1 MKGHRKVYDA
11 FDAVRGK
18 PIYTA
23 DIVPEDALRVKA
35 LRSEYP
41 HALIRHIDVSQ
52 ALTVPGVVAVITGR
66 DVPGQNITG
75 AVVLDRPFLAVEK
88 VRNLAD
94 PIALVVA
101 EDEESADR
109 GMEKIIVDY
118 EPLEPIYDPLR
129 ALDPSAP
136 KIHEQGNLLKHY
148 KVRKGDV
155 AKGFIES
162 DVVVEEEFRTQMQE
176 PAPIEPEAA
185 YAVPEKDGSLTI
197 YGSIQNPFYVLG
209 GVARILGLPKEKINL
224 VAMAIG
230 GTFGGKSDEAPWDV
244 CAMAGL
250 AALKT
255 GRPAACIYGR
265 DESMIAHSHRHPAV
279 MRYRVGATS
288 EGILKVLDADL
299 YFDTGAYA
307 SVGPLVLLRA
317 ITHSTGPYVI
327 ENVRV
332 DGYLVYTNNLTAGSM
347 RGFGCPQTHF
357 AVESM
362 MDILSHKLGID
373 PVELRMKNIWRK
385 GVVTGTDTILY
396 DNPTYDV
403 LVEKVISKIGWDKR
417 HERGQEEGYGIAFV
431 FHGNSLGP
439 EGEDK
444 SSAVVK
450 ITTDGYVHIATSL
463 TEYGTGSS
471 KGLAKIASKS
481 LGVPENRVVVNMV
494 ETQKAPDSGGTF
506 ASRSTLMGGNAV
518 LLACTRLRKKIEQ
531 LAMEYG
537 ASLEKLDPIDFV
549 ANVLKEDV
557 MEYAEFKLPECDYN
571 PETGKGTPYLQ
582 YTYGVVGVRIKVDR
596 ELGIVRLKQL
606 VAAFDVGKVVNK
618 GYLLAQLEGGLTQ
631 GVAYGLLEELI
642 IGKKHKIL
650 NPNLADYLVPTSA
663 DMPRVEVEVV
673 ENPSELTPLGTRT
686 AGEPGINGPAP
697 AIANAVFDA
706 VKVRITSLPITPDK
720 IVAALYQKEAIAV
733 ETPKPI

>member
-1 MKGHRKVYDA
+1 MRPPKKVYDA

-23 DIVPEDALRVKA
+23 DIVGEEALRVKA
-35 LRSEYP
+35 LRAEHP
-41 HALIRHIDVSQ
+41 HALIKRVDVSS
-52 ALTVPGVVAVITGR
+52 ALNSPGVVTIITGR
-66 DVPGQNITG
+66 DVPGINITG
-75 AVVLDRPFLAVEK
+75 AVVLDRPFLAVDK

-101 EDEESADR
+101 EDEEAADR
-109 GMEKIIVDY
+109 AIEKIVVDY
-118 EPLEPIYDPLR
+118 EVLEPVYDPVR
-129 ALDPSAP
+129 ALEPSAP
-136 KIHEQGNLLKHY
+136 KIHESGNLLRHY
-148 KVRKGDV
+148 RLRKGDV
-155 AKGFIES
+155 VSGFEES
-162 DVVVEEEFRTQMQE
+162 DVIVEEEFRTQMQE
-176 PAPIEPEAA
+176 PAPLEPEAA
-185 YAVPEKDGSLTI
+185 YAVPQKDGSLTI
-197 YGSIQNPFYVLG
+197 YGSIQNPFYVLQ

-279 MRYRVGATS
+279 MRYKVGATS
-288 EGILKVLDADL
+288 DGLLKSLDADL
-299 YFDTGAYA
+299 YLDTGAYA
-307 SVGPLVLLRA
+307 SVGPLVMMRA
-317 ITHSTGPYVI
+317 ITHASGPYVF

-332 DGYLVYTNNLTAGSM
+332 DSYLVYTNNLTAGSM

-357 AVESM
+357 AFESM
-362 MDILSHKLGID
+362 MDILAYKLGMD
-373 PVELRMKNIWRK
+373 PIELRMKNVWRK
-385 GVVTGTDTILY
+385 GVVTASDVVLY
-396 DNPTYDV
+396 DNPVYDV
-403 LVEKVISKIGWDKR
+403 LVEKVKKKIGWD
-417 HERGQEEGYGIAFV
+417 ERRSRGNGEGVGIAFV

-444 SSAVVK
+444 SSALVK
-450 ITTDGYVHIATSL
+450 ITADGYVHVATSL

-471 KGLAKIASKS
+471 RGLAKIAAKA
-481 LGVPENRVVVNMV
+481 LGVDERRVVVNMV
-494 ETQKAPDSGGTF
+494 ETQKVPDSGGTF

-518 LLACTRLRKKIEQ
+518 LLAAGKLRKKLEE
-531 LAMEYG
+531 LAHEYG
-537 ASLEKLDPIDFV
+537 IGPDELDVVDFV
-549 ANVLKEDV
+549 SRILKRDV
-557 MEYAEFKLPECDYN
+557 VEQAEFKLPDCDYN

-582 YTYGVVGVRIKVDR
+582 YTYGVVGVRVSVDR
-596 ELGIVRLKQL
+596 ELGIVRVKQL
-606 VAAFDVGKVVNK
+606 AAAFDVGRVVNR

-631 GVAYGLLEELI
+631 GVAYGLLEELV
-642 IGKKHKIL
+642 IGKKHKVL
-650 NPNLADYLVPTSA
+650 NPNLADYLVPTAA
-663 DMPRVEVEVV
+663 DMPPVDIEIV

-706 VKVRITSLPITPDK
+706 VGARITSLPISPEK
-720 IVAALYQKEAIAV
+720 IVAALQKKESIV
-733 ETPKPI
+733 LRTQ